1 MSALQPLQDGVPSRS
16 IDEISAII
24 EASVGRPMD
33 ELFASFEAEPV
44 GAASI
49 AQAHRATLIDGRS
62 VIVKVCFLSQ
72 RDCRSVIVAA
82 VLLI

>member
-1 MSALQPLQDGVPSRS
+1 
-16 IDEISAII
+16 
-24 EASVGRPMD
+24 MD